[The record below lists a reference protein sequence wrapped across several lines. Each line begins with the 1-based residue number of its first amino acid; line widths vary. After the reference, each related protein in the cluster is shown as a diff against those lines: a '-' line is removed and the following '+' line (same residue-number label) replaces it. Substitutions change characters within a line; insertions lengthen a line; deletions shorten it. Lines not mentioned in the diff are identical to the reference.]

1 MLKKLWILVLAAQA
15 GASPRR
21 FLFDDTGETTCVD
34 GVVDK
39 TGLPCTVCDG
49 ESAEELRRKVARLK
63 RLLRAAG
70 VALASKAAESG

>member
-1 MLKKLWILVLAAQA
+1 MLDEWSEAFVGGGLLPAA
-15 GASPRR
+15 RR
-21 FLFDDTGETTCVD
+21 QRSATAAATPAAAD
-34 GVVDK
+34 
-39 TGLPCTVCDG
+39 DG

>member
-1 MLKKLWILVLAAQA
+1 M
-15 GASPRR
+15 
-21 FLFDDTGETTCVD
+21 
-34 GVVDK
+34 
-39 TGLPCTVCDG
+39 GLPKLAYLSASSISAAAVAISIWSRRSATAAATPAAADDG